1 MSYGTSSTSYLGNDI
16 LSRSP
21 EWLVPLLYEHLVIN
35 LKRAGVCIDEGNLEG
50 KSAALGKANE
60 IVMELASSLNPEQ
73 GGEIAKQLGSLYAFL
88 AGEILEIGRT
98 LDRSRLERL
107 SAMIADLHEAW
118 VQAAEQVAPRT
129 RSGAAPV
136 ASVE

>member
-35 LKRAGVCIDEGNLEG
+35 LKRAGVCIDEGSLEG

-60 IVMELASSLNPEQ
+60 IVMELASSLDAQE

-98 LDRSRLERL
+98 LDRGRLDRL
-107 SAMIADLHEAW
+107 AAMIAELHEAW
-118 VQAAEQVAPRT
+118 VQAAEQVAPRA
-129 RSGAAPV
+129 RVPAQIAARG
-136 ASVE
+136 